1 MAILFQDSTRWQH
14 FWVGIQTALVFTIL
28 CTLGAMTA
36 AEYKD
41 RAHGGLWD
49 WKDWACGM
57 LGGVVGQLI
66 QIVIILLILYC
77 NGKIL

>member
-1 MAILFQDSTRWQH
+1 MATLFTDNTRWQH
-14 FWVGIQTALVFTIL
+14 FWVGVQTAAVFTVL

-49 WKDWACGM
+49 WKDWWCGM
-57 LGGVVGQLI
+57 IGGVCGQVVQAGI
-66 QIVIILLILYC
+66 IILVWLL
-77 NGKIL
+77 LR